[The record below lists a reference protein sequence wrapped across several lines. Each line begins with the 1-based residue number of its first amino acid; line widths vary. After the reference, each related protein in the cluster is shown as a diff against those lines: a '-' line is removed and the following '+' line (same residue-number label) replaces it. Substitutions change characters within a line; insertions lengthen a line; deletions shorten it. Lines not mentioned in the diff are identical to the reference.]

1 MRYKLQGNRGHIL
14 GKISKDQVLKV
25 QALVRKQKQMNTLEE
40 IRKRYA
46 NADFID
52 MIHDFLS
59 EENLKNQEKRVQEG
73 RLGKFY
79 PSSIGKC
86 KRAIVYQMLGYPT
99 KAVNGKSLMVMENGT
114 AFHNRMEE
122 IFHRMG
128 ILVAPELSLKDE
140 DLRISGRSDAIIWN
154 YLLEDDE
161 EPGEEITLYDVKD
174 KNKIIYQGP
183 NNHILIVELKSI
195 KDKNFHKLPKSKA
208 DKKHELQLQLYFY
221 LTGIRRGIVFYENKD
236 SQEPK
241 YYLVKYDQKL
251 VDQVK
256 ADIEYV
262 IDMVDKRELPEKEG
276 NALDVFC
283 RYCDFRNL
291 CHTPLSEQDWTALY
305 FNEEEAS

>member
-1 MRYKLQGNRGHIL
+1 MRYKLQKHIRVKF
-14 GKISKDQVLKV
+14 KINEKGVQSIQRFILK
-25 QALVRKQKQMNTLEE
+25 RNQKIKLDE

-46 NADFID
+46 NTDFID

-59 EENLKNQEKRVQEG
+59 EENLKKQEQRVQDG

-79 PSSIGKC
+79 PSSIGRC

-122 IFHRMG
+122 IFERMG
-128 ILVAPELSLKDE
+128 ILIAPELSLKDE
-140 DLRISGRSDAIIWN
+140 ALRISGRSDAIIWN

-174 KNKIIYQGP
+174 KDKIIYQGP

-208 DKKHELQLQLYFY
+208 DKKHEMQLQLYFY
-221 LTGIRRGIVFYENKD
+221 LTGIRRGIVYYENKD

-241 YYLVKYDQKL
+241 YYLVKYNQEL

-262 IDMVDKRELPEKEG
+262 IEMVDKRELPEKEG
-276 NALDVFC
+276 NALDIFC

-291 CHTPLSEQDWTALY
+291 CHTPLSEQDWTELY
-305 FNEEEAS
+305 FKEEADQ